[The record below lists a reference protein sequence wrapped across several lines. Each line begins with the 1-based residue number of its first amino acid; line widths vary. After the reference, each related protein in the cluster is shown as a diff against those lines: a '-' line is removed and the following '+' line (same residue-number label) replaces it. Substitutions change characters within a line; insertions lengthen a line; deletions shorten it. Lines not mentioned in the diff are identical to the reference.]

1 MPLIVLPAPSSVIIC
16 RHAVIKGLQYA
27 FLQELRA
34 RGKRPQLEA
43 EAPAAAAAAASKATG
58 SSAEAASPDDGAVDA
73 AALAFTAN
81 DNSIT
86 AANNEEEQQ
95 ARKLNTSDLFHASFW
110 GEDSGLVSQVQDAEK
125 GKGQQQAKQDRIP
138 EYRLMSVGEGDEE
151 EEDADMDN
159 DSSYSNNVTC
169 VPCLLLLFGCCT
181 Q

>member
-1 MPLIVLPAPSSVIIC
+1 MSHAMPLIVLPAPSSVIIC

-58 SSAEAASPDDGAVDA
+58 SSASEAASPDDGAVDA

-81 DNSIT
+81 DYSIT

-95 ARKLNTSDLFHASFW
+95 ARKLNTLTCSMLPFGEKIQDLSLRSRMQRKERVSSRQNKTAYLSTGSCQW
-110 GEDSGLVSQVQDAEK
+110 GRGMRKRKMQTGIMTAL
-125 GKGQQQAKQDRIP
+125 
-138 EYRLMSVGEGDEE
+138 
-151 EEDADMDN
+151 
-159 DSSYSNNVTC
+159 
-169 VPCLLLLFGCCT
+169 T
-181 Q
+181 QIM

>member
-1 MPLIVLPAPSSVIIC
+1 M
-16 RHAVIKGLQYA
+16 
-27 FLQELRA
+27 QELRA

-43 EAPAAAAAAASKATG
+43 KAPAAAAAAASKATG
-58 SSAEAASPDDGAVDA
+58 SSASEAASPDDGAVDA
-73 AALAFTAN
+73 AALAFTGN

-95 ARKLNTSDLFHASFW
+95 ACKLKTSDLFHASFW

-138 EYRLMSVGEGDEE
+138 EYRLISVGEGDEE
-151 EEDADMDN
+151 EEDADRDN
-159 DSSYSNNVTC
+159 DSSNDMTC
-169 VPCLLLLFGCCT
+169 VPCLLVLYGCCT